1 MLYTPY
7 TTFVQKHF
15 DGKMQKLPVDAG
27 CTCPV
32 RDGQLAHGGCA
43 FCNACSFVPPC
54 STSTHHIVLQLEQGK
69 HFFQRKYAHANVS
82 YLAYF
87 QAGSNT
93 YCTPQHMMPFIIAA
107 LQVSGVKG
115 IVLATR
121 PDCISSEWLDYLIQ
135 LNQQTFVMIE
145 LGIESVNDEVLTRMG
160 RGHNFAASV
169 SAIHQLHAAGIPVC
183 VHLIIGLPGETRAST
198 LQQADEMNRL
208 QVEVIKLHQLQYLKG
223 SRLGEAYLH
232 HPLQY
237 HVLKANE
244 YAAIVA
250 DYLERLSPS
259 ICIERFVSQS
269 PSEQLIA
276 PRWGLKNDQIT
287 QLIVAELNRRGTQQG
302 YHFLRSAPLS

>member
-1 MLYTPY
+1 M
-7 TTFVQKHF
+7 
-15 DGKMQKLPVDAG
+15 
-27 CTCPV
+27 
-32 RDGQLAHGGCA
+32 
-43 FCNACSFVPPC
+43 
-54 STSTHHIVLQLEQGK
+54 
-69 HFFQRKYAHANVS
+69 
-82 YLAYF
+82 
-87 QAGSNT
+87 
-93 YCTPQHMMPFIIAA
+93 
-107 LQVSGVKG
+107 
-115 IVLATR
+115 
-121 PDCISSEWLDYLIQ
+121 
-135 LNQQTFVMIE
+135 
-145 LGIESVNDEVLTRMG
+145 
-160 RGHNFAASV
+160 
-169 SAIHQLHAAGIPVC
+169 C

-223 SRLGEAYLH
+223 SRLGKAYLH

-237 HVLKANE
+237 HVLNTNE